1 MTNDKKLKR
10 LRSSDGTIE
19 VSIPTENAD
28 EKKEMPFYIP
38 ISTELLND
46 KDERPFHRNGFI
58 HLQGKESIKCKM
70 ERGLSV
76 GDCVML
82 IHDYPDDLLFKGY
95 VCMIIFAVGTRTEP
109 FYEIEFVSSFDEDDR
124 SRQSKK
130 ENPGLKFPQ
139 SNYIATV
146 PGEHLVRLETQDLF
160 YRTSFN

>member
-1 MTNDKKLKR
+1 MTNDKKLKK
-10 LRSSDGTIE
+10 LRTSDGTIE
-19 VSIPTENAD
+19 VSVLAENAD
-28 EKKEMPFYIP
+28 QKKETPLN
-38 ISTELLND
+38 ISTFTELLND
-46 KDERPFHRNGFI
+46 KDERPFHRQGFI

-95 VCMIIFAVGTRTEP
+95 VCMIIFAVGTLTEP
-109 FYEIEFVSSFDEDDR
+109 FYEIEFVSSFDENDR

-130 ENPGLKFPQ
+130 ENPGLEFPQ
-139 SNYIATV
+139 SNYISTV
-146 PGEHLVRLETQDLF
+146 SGEHIVRLETQDLF